1 MEIGAEQLYE
11 QAIGH
16 FRAGATEETGRA
28 AEAFVSQASGLEAGW
43 FLKALAAAAGAG
55 PDGTWAALEGWRGEG
70 GNTPLLAA
78 KLGRFLLEEG
88 RYDILLALF
97 EGAPGG
103 ADHHFIWLYFAGCA
117 RMMEGDMDGAFAHFD
132 AFRGAI
138 GGVVRGI
145 GFGDFIEHHPL
156 NLVLRQGRLTA
167 GTEEVARRIEAY
179 RSAPPAGPE
188 IEIAARVPDADAP
201 LFLTCCNGVYFS
213 AMGRDFVDRLLR
225 ARADAA
231 VHVHVAAPGTDTDGI
246 VADLTGRHPGRV
258 GLSVTAKPP
267 FPTATYFTCERFF
280 VAERLLEA
288 RGRAIVS
295 LDLDVT
301 PSPSAPDFHALAES
315 HDFCCYDTGRTEPA
329 SVCQAS
335 VLVWGT
341 GAGEF
346 LRALQAYC
354 WPGLTNPSS
363 VTWML
368 DQAALFSVRH
378 YFRRARPEI
387 RFGEIGAL
395 SGRGLEESLETF
407 VTEDHK
413 FRLRALLAPEEPTEI
428 KL

>member
-1 MEIGAEQLYE
+1 
-11 QAIGH
+11 
-16 FRAGATEETGRA
+16 
-28 AEAFVSQASGLEAGW
+28 
-43 FLKALAAAAGAG
+43 
-55 PDGTWAALEGWRGEG
+55 
-70 GNTPLLAA
+70 
-78 KLGRFLLEEG
+78 
-88 RYDILLALF
+88 
-97 EGAPGG
+97 
-103 ADHHFIWLYFAGCA
+103 
-117 RMMEGDMDGAFAHFD
+117 MDGAFAHFD

-138 GGVVRGI
+138 GVVVRGI

-246 VADLTGRHPGRV
+246 VADLAGRHPGRV

-341 GAGEF
+341 GAGQF